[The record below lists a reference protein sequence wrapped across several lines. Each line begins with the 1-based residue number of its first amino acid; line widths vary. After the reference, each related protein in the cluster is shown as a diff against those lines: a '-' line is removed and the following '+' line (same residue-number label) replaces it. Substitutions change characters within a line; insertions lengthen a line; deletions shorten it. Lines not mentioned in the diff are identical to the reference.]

1 LALYQAIWHPGGQNW
16 PLHGIPE
23 TLQVPQGLALNG
35 LHDLHQ
41 SAAFL
46 LMEID
51 TRRKQPQNGLKHIKA
66 MLKVI
71 RTEGVAYLA
80 ETLLPDERT
89 GGTIINTL
97 QTWLDERYF
106 PDHTPAPVW
115 ESVRRYGVCMRGHD
129 TPAAGW
135 LLPVVGE
142 AETTA
147 QGVIYQGEQ
156 YSSPYVMFEPEQRL
170 PVRGYP
176 YYYPQREHGI
186 FVQTGTG
193 FATRVQYLPW
203 RN

>member
-1 LALYQAIWHPGGQNW
+1 MRAP
-16 PLHGIPE
+16 
-23 TLQVPQGLALNG
+23 
-35 LHDLHQ
+35 
-41 SAAFL
+41 
-46 LMEID
+46 
-51 TRRKQPQNGLKHIKA
+51 
-66 MLKVI
+66 LKVI